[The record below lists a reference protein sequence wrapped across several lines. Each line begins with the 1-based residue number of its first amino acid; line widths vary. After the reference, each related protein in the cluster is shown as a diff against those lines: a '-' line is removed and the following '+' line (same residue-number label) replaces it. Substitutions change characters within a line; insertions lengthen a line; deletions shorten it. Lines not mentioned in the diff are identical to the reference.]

1 MDGLT
6 GRGGG
11 GGGGGDRAFSSASRP
26 RPSTS
31 ETNLRKLAAGD
42 GMARPGS
49 ALGLLQGN
57 NSYLKKKK
65 KTRETTVGISKVVS
79 SKAKTHRVITA
90 ADRQVAGA
98 ATQQKTAAWFGWAVP
113 VGQLRRAGLGA
124 GNVRYLYI
132 HEKNRP

>member
-1 MDGLT
+1 MIGSSIAAHQKKTHETNINGLFFRAFANTRQSSLDGLT
-6 GRGGG
+6 GRGGGG

-57 NSYLKKKK
+57 NSYLKKKN
-65 KTRETTVGISKVVS
+65 S
-79 SKAKTHRVITA
+79 
-90 ADRQVAGA
+90 
-98 ATQQKTAAWFGWAVP
+98 
-113 VGQLRRAGLGA
+113 
-124 GNVRYLYI
+124 
-132 HEKNRP
+132 

>member
-1 MDGLT
+1 MT

-57 NSYLKKKK
+57 NSYLKKK
-65 KTRETTVGISKVVS
+65 TRETTVGISLVS
-79 SKAKTHRVITA
+79 LTVKPRRTGSLQESSARRRGV
-90 ADRQVAGA
+90 
-98 ATQQKTAAWFGWAVP
+98 QKKPAAWAG
-113 VGQLRRAGLGA
+113 RAG
-124 GNVRYLYI
+124 
-132 HEKNRP
+132 RPAAPACGPKMYGTCTFMKKQALKKATKRI

>member
-6 GRGGG
+6 GRGGGG

-65 KTRETTVGISKVVS
+65 NRETTVGISFGELNC
-79 SKAKTHRVITA
+79 KATTHQVIT
-90 ADRQVAGA
+90 VTG
-98 ATQQKTAAWFGWAVP
+98 V
-113 VGQLRRAGLGA
+113 
-124 GNVRYLYI
+124 VR
-132 HEKNRP
+132 

>member
-6 GRGGG
+6 GRGG

-57 NSYLKKKK
+57 NSYLKKK
-65 KTRETTVGISKVVS
+65 TRETTVGISLK
-79 SKAKTHRVITA
+79 
-90 ADRQVAGA
+90 
-98 ATQQKTAAWFGWAVP
+98 
-113 VGQLRRAGLGA
+113 
-124 GNVRYLYI
+124 LYW
-132 HEKNRP
+132 

>member
-6 GRGGG
+6 GRGGGG

-65 KTRETTVGISKVVS
+65 KKKTRETTVGISKVVS

-98 ATQQKTAAWFGWAVP
+98 ATQQKTAA
-113 VGQLRRAGLGA
+113 
-124 GNVRYLYI
+124 
-132 HEKNRP
+132 